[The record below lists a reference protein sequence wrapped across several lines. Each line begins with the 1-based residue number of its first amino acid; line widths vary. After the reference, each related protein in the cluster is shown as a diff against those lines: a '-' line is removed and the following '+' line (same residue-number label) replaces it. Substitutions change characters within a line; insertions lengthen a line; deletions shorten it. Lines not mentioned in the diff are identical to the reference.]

1 MQDWR
6 GRTPETKGK
15 TKDSRNIERR
25 RGGNNQPA
33 MINGGDK
40 GNSKGEPIATARV
53 MKTAGDEVFLRVGG
67 DDKEEPETVET
78 ATVKEIRSAR

>member
-1 MQDWR
+1 M
-6 GRTPETKGK
+6 T
-15 TKDSRNIERR
+15 
-25 RGGNNQPA
+25 
-33 MINGGDK
+33 NGGDK

-67 DDKEEPETVET
+67 DGKEEPETVET